1 MQFPQANSK
10 HFLPDLVKPNAQVI
24 RKRFALFREI
34 LCSQLAYLGVAH
46 PLTSPPQPHFLVL
59 IPHNRI
65 TPNQPFNQSQVGNV
79 GFAETNSPTGPS
91 TNQSQ
96 GWGGFQGLP
105 NQAAAGAGGGYVEG
119 GDIHNSNA
127 VTMSPSD
134 RQYCSQ
140 IYGQP
145 GTGVHPSFTPPA
157 NQYIEPAAPPQPIS
171 VSTIP
176 PEQKPKELE
185 LDEELYFWLVDQVR
199 RFPSYP
205 QWSDE
210 VCKDDRVNSNPDLVT
225 SILMSEDFF
234 RSLEK
239 KAKEG

>member
-1 MQFPQANSK
+1 MS
-10 HFLPDLVKPNAQVI
+10 
-24 RKRFALFREI
+24 
-34 LCSQLAYLGVAH
+34 YGVA
-46 PLTSPPQPHFLVL
+46 PQS
-59 IPHNRI
+59 
-65 TPNQPFNQSQVGNV
+65 QPAAAYTDYSQMNSVATNHISQVGNV
-79 GFAETNSPTGPS
+79 GFAETNSPTGQF

-96 GWGGFQGLP
+96 GWGGFQELP
-105 NQAAAGAGGGYVEG
+105 NQVVAGAGGGYVEG
-119 GDIHNSNA
+119 GGIHSSNA
-127 VTMSPSD
+127 AMMSPSND
-134 RQYCSQ
+134 RPYCSQ

>member
-1 MQFPQANSK
+1 MATRKGRVSFTAEPNLGQANIV
-10 HFLPDLVKPNAQVI
+10 LPTGWTGQPGPSEMGNAMM
-24 RKRFALFREI
+24 
-34 LCSQLAYLGVAH
+34 SYGVA
-46 PLTSPPQPHFLVL
+46 PQP
-59 IPHNRI
+59 
-65 TPNQPFNQSQVGNV
+65 QPAAIYTDYSQMNSIATNHMSQVGNV
-79 GFAETNSPTGPS
+79 GFAETNSPTGQF

-96 GWGGFQGLP
+96 GWGGFQESP
-105 NQAAAGAGGGYVEG
+105 NQVVAGAGGGYVEG
-119 GDIHNSNA
+119 GGIHNSNA
-127 VTMSPSD
+127 ATMSPSD

-157 NQYIEPAAPPQPIS
+157 QASQYIEPAAPPQPIS

-199 RFPSYP
+199 RFPNYP

-239 KAKEG
+239 KANEG